1 MGTWGVGSFEN
12 DDAMDW
18 SYELHNGNDLSPIL
32 TVFSNISEGA
42 YLEAP
47 DCSNALAA
55 AEVVAALKGKPSKNL
70 PDEIATWISFNKPSV
85 NNEIIT
91 NAKKIVTQIKQS
103 SELKELW
110 EESEDLAKWENTVND
125 LILRLE
131 SNDSDEPLLT
141 FADWQREKWYIFVI
155 LAGVCSAL
163 AQLFISRF
171 SVMIGMV
178 AAYAISY
185 VIYSANYSE

>member
-91 NAKKIVTQIKQS
+91 NAKKIVTQIKLS